1 MKIVIVLAFIGIVG
15 SLASALF
22 FMMRDK
28 GGTRNTV
35 RALSVR
41 VGLSIGLFAFVL
53 LSWHMGWIEAK
64 GIPVGMR

>member
-41 VGLSIGLFAFVL
+41 VGLSIALFAFVL